1 MKGTTNDKL
10 YQNLHDDAIE
20 APVRNAKRKK
30 IVHPEDMPWEMSKHG
45 ILKHLLNEQMNT
57 RMETVDAYMQ
67 IIPPGSRSGKHR
79 QLAESCIYVVEGRG
93 YDLHQ
98 DCDVEITD
106 TYHWK
111 AQDEVK
117 RFEWEAG
124 DVIYIP
130 PNTICQH
137 FNADPERP
145 VRLIVAVNR
154 IYKQC
159 GLNDLEQIENAPE
172 YEPGI
177 TLTPERVAKYLA
189 AHAAAEEETGPAT
202 GPEAYTNPAKTTV
215 GVHQYIAGSLHVPLT
230 QFERRLSEL
239 PADRPLLVYCA
250 GGYRSSIAASLL
262 QRAGFPAVS
271 DLAGGM
277 AAWEAASLPLGGKH
291 DSDVVRN

>member
-1 MKGTTNDKL
+1 MAWTKSKAWMKGKSNEKL
-10 YQNLHDDAIE
+10 YQALLDDAIE
-20 APVRNAKRKK
+20 APVRNSKRKK
-30 IVHPEDMPWEMSKHG
+30 IVHPEDMPWEMSKQG

-79 QLAESCIYVVEGRG
+79 QLAESCIYVVEGKG

-137 FNADPERP
+137 FNADPDRP

-172 YEPGI
+172 YDASV
-177 TLTPERVAKYLA
+177 TLSP
-189 AHAAAEEETGPAT
+189 
-202 GPEAYTNPAKTTV
+202 
-215 GVHQYIAGSLHVPLT
+215 
-230 QFERRLSEL
+230 
-239 PADRPLLVYCA
+239 
-250 GGYRSSIAASLL
+250 
-262 QRAGFPAVS
+262 
-271 DLAGGM
+271 
-277 AAWEAASLPLGGKH
+277 
-291 DSDVVRN
+291 DVVERYLKVKQTA